1 MKKIVVVK
9 DLVLEN
15 RKIQDTFKKRL
26 NEGFFD
32 NVLKKVGMG
41 EPAKVKEKKV
51 STMTPKEKELYD
63 KAIAAAGTAAED
75 GAWAEYEAEKYGG
88 VNKSPLLGKQETPMA
103 QELQKKTIDDYAKEH
118 HLRTN
123 LIKLNGDGTMDYGG
137 SISFWRLAE
146 IKDDKGN
153 PLFPVKK
160 CGTLSIGAS
169 KEDPFKKWEKFTP
182 QECDEVEIDGGKNG
196 ESPWM
201 EKYKTKGGVM
211 EYVKSKTK
219 TNVVKISYVMDY
231 QMDRDADYDT
241 EMRR

>member
-41 EPAKVKEKKV
+41 EPEKVKEKKV

-75 GAWAEYEAEKYGG
+75 AAWAEYESEKYGG
-88 VNKSPLLGKQETPMA
+88 VDKSPLLGKQETPMA
-103 QELQKKTIDDYAKEH
+103 QELQKKTIEDYAEEH
-118 HLRTN
+118 HLRIN
-123 LIKLNGDGTMDYGG
+123 LIKLNFDGTMDYGG
-137 SISFWRLAE
+137 IIDFWRLAE

-153 PLFPVKK
+153 PLFPVKF
-160 CGTLSIGAS
+160 CHILEIGPS
-169 KEDPFKKWEKFTP
+169 KEDPFEKWEKFTP
-182 QECDEVEIDGGKNG
+182 QECGEVRIESDNGK
-196 ESPWM
+196 SPWM
-201 EKYKTKGGVM
+201 EKYKNRAGVT
-211 EYVKSKTK
+211 EYVKTK
-219 TNVVKISYVMDY
+219 IKAKNVTISYVFDS
-231 QMDRDADYDT
+231 QMDRNADYDR
-241 EMRR
+241 EMQR

>member
-1 MKKIVVVK
+1 MKKKIVVK

-15 RKIQDTFKKRL
+15 RKMQDVFKKRL

-41 EPAKVKEKKV
+41 EPEKVKEKKV

-75 GAWAEYEAEKYGG
+75 GAWAAYEAEKYGG
-88 VNKSPLLGKQETPMA
+88 EDKSPLLGKQETPMA
-103 QELQKKTIDDYAKEH
+103 QELQKKTIEDYAEEH
-118 HLRTN
+118 FLRTH

-137 SISFWRLAE
+137 NLDFWRLAE

-153 PLFPVKK
+153 PLFPVKF
-160 CGTLSIGAS
+160 CHILSVGPR
-169 KEDPFKKWEKFTP
+169 KEDPFQKWEKFTP
-182 QECDEVEIDGGKNG
+182 QECGEVQIDGGKNG
-196 ESPWM
+196 QSPWM
-201 EKYKTKGGVM
+201 EKYKNKAGVI

-219 TNVVKISYVMDY
+219 TNKVTISYVFDS
-231 QMDRDADYDT
+231 QMDRNADYDT

>member
-1 MKKIVVVK
+1 MKKNVVVK

-15 RKIQDTFKKRL
+15 RKMQDTFKKRL

-41 EPAKVKEKKV
+41 EPEKVKQKKV

-75 GAWAEYEAEKYGG
+75 AAWAEYEAEKYGG
-88 VNKSPLLGKQETPMA
+88 VDKSPLLGKQETPMA

-118 HLRTN
+118 YLRTN

-137 SISFWRLAE
+137 NLDFWRLAE

-160 CGTLSIGAS
+160 CHILSIGPS
-169 KEDPFKKWEKFTP
+169 KEDPFEKWEKFTP
-182 QECDEVEIDGGKNG
+182 QECDEVRIEGGKNG
-196 ESPWM
+196 QSPWM
-201 EKYKTKGGVM
+201 EKYKNKAGVR
-211 EYVKSKTK
+211 EYVASKTK
-219 TNVVKISYVMDY
+219 TNVVDISYVMDY
-231 QMDRDADYDT
+231 QMDRNADYDA